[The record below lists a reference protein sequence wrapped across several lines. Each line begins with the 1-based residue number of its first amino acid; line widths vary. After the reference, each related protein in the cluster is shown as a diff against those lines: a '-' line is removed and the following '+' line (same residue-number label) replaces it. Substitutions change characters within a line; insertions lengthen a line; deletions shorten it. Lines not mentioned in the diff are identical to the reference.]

1 MKDKNLTNIINE
13 LLEETDLYPLDEQ
26 VVVFFKDNSP
36 VDYLLLSEFNQKQ
49 DTFIDEKREVMN
61 LFEALTTFVKENTS
75 IERTL
80 LACKIL
86 VCRNIANLTQEE
98 LAQKIGFERK
108 NYSKYETGERTPKL
122 ENLKKI
128 SSACNIDLKYL
139 IW

>member
-139 IW
+139 I